1 MLGKIMFFKKS
12 LTFDNFHYLRQAQL
26 KNRTLQLKS
35 YLIEIMMNFYMFFI
49 NNVIEDLRLCQASP
63 LQMGKHFLCRYNDL
77 SNS

>member
-35 YLIEIMMNFYMFFI
+35 YLIEIMMNFYMVFYQQCDRRF
-49 NNVIEDLRLCQASP
+49 EAMPSLPPPD
-63 LQMGKHFLCRYNDL
+63 GKALFV
-77 SNS
+77 